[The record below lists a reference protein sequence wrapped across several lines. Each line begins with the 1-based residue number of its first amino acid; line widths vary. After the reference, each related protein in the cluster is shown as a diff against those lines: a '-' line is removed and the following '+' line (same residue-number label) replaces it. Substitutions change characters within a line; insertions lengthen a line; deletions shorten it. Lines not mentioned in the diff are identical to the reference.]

1 MLRYKGILFMDGANC
16 KIVFQGVHQIM
27 GSDVGLSWSEDE
39 IKESKLVFIGNNL
52 PKDIFISGLEQCL
65 V

>member
-1 MLRYKGILFMDGANC
+1 
-16 KIVFQGVHQIM
+16 M
-27 GSDVGLSWSEDE
+27 GSDIGQKWGKDE

-52 PKDIFISGLEQCL
+52 PKDIIISGLEQCL